1 VTQGQLE
8 RISLPF
14 EQVMS
19 EMEMRIM
26 SDIIRAIRIN
36 GFSTSTADAQ
46 MERLIQLG
54 KSRESIKKWV
64 KEALDAA
71 DAEMEK
77 IFSDTVYEQYY
88 GYKRAYEINGIS
100 QAPFG
105 QNQELQDLISA
116 VKEQTGDTFR
126 NMTNSMGFALRNP
139 STGRVYHTPLMEFYQ
154 DALSGAV
161 MDITSGASS
170 YDKALGKVINAMT
183 NSGLRWIDYDS
194 GVHSRVNV
202 AARRAVMT
210 GFRQIQGKINEQAAR
225 ELGTDSFEVSYHIGA
240 RPSHQEWQG
249 KVYTYNQ
256 LEEICG
262 LGTVTGLHGA
272 NCYHDY
278 NAFIPGVSVRTYT
291 DEQLEQMMDEENSP
305 KAYNGKEYT
314 MYEALQEQRRLETVM
329 RKTRQDIKLLQEG
342 EAGRDTVTVKKCRY
356 QVQMQQYKSFSK
368 AMGLPEQMQRVYQDG
383 LGRMPVASEKKKL
396 PRMKISIPED
406 VYGKSKMTKKVK
418 NKIEGAIRKLEK
430 EYIIYLD
437 RIEGEYINSGVV
449 FLAGGYIDE
458 EGVLR
463 HSLVINYKKDFTK
476 LEKRMQRL
484 YNEGKLAGKS
494 FEDYVAHEMAHIIP
508 FQNCVTAEDYEKT
521 RSELKKQFV
530 YGVSEYAD
538 RSRDG
543 AESLAEA
550 FVKYRNGEKI
560 PDESRKLI
568 EKYIFP
574 WRR

>member
-1 VTQGQLE
+1 MTQGQLE
-8 RISLPF
+8 SVPLPF
-14 EQVMS
+14 EQVVS
-19 EMEMRIM
+19 EMEMRVM
-26 SDIIRAIRIN
+26 ADIVRAIRIN

-46 MERLIQLG
+46 MKRLIQLG
-54 KSRESIKKWV
+54 QSRESIKEWI

-88 GYKRAYEINGIS
+88 GYKRAYEAGSVSQIS
-100 QAPFG
+100 FEG
-105 QNQELQDLISA
+105 NRELQDLISA
-116 VKEQTGDTFR
+116 VKVQTRDTFR

-139 STGRVYHTPLMEFYQ
+139 STGRVYYTPLMEFYQ

-161 MDITSGASS
+161 MDITTGAAS

-183 NSGLRWIDYDS
+183 VSGLRWIDYDS

-210 GFRQIQGKINEQAAR
+210 GFRQIQGKMNEQVAKD
-225 ELGTDSFEVSYHIGA
+225 LGTDYFEVSYHIGA

-262 LGTVTGLHGA
+262 LGAVTGLHGA

-291 DEQLEQMMDEENSP
+291 DEQLGQMMAEENRP

-314 MYEALQEQRRLETVM
+314 MYEALQEQRRLETAM

-383 LGRMPVASEKKKL
+383 LGRINLALKEKQL

-418 NKIEGAIRKLEK
+418 YKIEGAIRKLEK

-437 RIEGEYINSGVV
+437 RIEGEFINSRDI
-449 FLAGGYIDE
+449 FLTGGYIDKD
-458 EGVLR
+458 GVLR
-463 HSLVINYKKDFTK
+463 HNLVINYKKDFTK
-476 LEKRMQRL
+476 LEKRML
-484 YNEGKLAGKS
+484 TMYNDGEMAGRCY
-494 FEDYVAHEMAHIIP
+494 EDYIAHEMAHIIP
-508 FQNCVTAEDYEKT
+508 FQNCTTEQEYRDL
-521 RSELKKQFV
+521 SEVLK
-530 YGVSEYAD
+530 SEFIAGISGYAD
-538 RSRDG
+538 RKKDG
-543 AESLAEA
+543 RESLAEA
-550 FVKYRNGEKI
+550 FVKYRNGEEI
-560 PDESRKLI
+560 PKAAQELI
-568 EKYIFP
+568 KKYIEP

>member
-1 VTQGQLE
+1 MTQGQLE
-8 RISLPF
+8 SVPLPF
-14 EQVMS
+14 EQVVS
-19 EMEMRIM
+19 EMEMRVM
-26 SDIIRAIRIN
+26 ADIVRAIRIN

-46 MERLIQLG
+46 MKRLIQLG
-54 KSRESIKKWV
+54 QSRESIKEWI

-88 GYKRAYEINGIS
+88 GYKRAYEAGSVSQIS
-100 QAPFG
+100 FEG
-105 QNQELQDLISA
+105 NRELQDLISA
-116 VKEQTGDTFR
+116 VKVQTRDTFR

-139 STGRVYHTPLMEFYQ
+139 STGRVYYTPLMEFYQ

-161 MDITSGASS
+161 MDITTGAAS

-183 NSGLRWIDYDS
+183 VSGLRWIDYDS

-210 GFRQIQGKINEQAAR
+210 GFRQIQGKMNEQVAKD
-225 ELGTDSFEVSYHIGA
+225 LGTDYFEVSYHIGA

-262 LGTVTGLHGA
+262 FGAVTGLHGA

-291 DEQLEQMMDEENSP
+291 DEQLGQMMAEENSP

-314 MYEALQEQRRLETVM
+314 MYEALQEQRRLETAM

-368 AMGLPEQMQRVYQDG
+368 AMGLPEQIQRVYQDG
-383 LGRMPVASEKKKL
+383 LGRVVSGPVPRPKRKEANIGKLKNLQIPMQKRYVERIASKYGLKIQDLSIKIQRNEDMLNLPFCGSTDYDNIGRIDLLPNAFQTEEILVRTIIHERCHVLQLKKH
-396 PRMKISIPED
+396 
-406 VYGKSKMTKKVK
+406 GKEYAQINLAEM
-418 NKIEGAIRKLEK
+418 EK
-430 EYIIYLD
+430 EAYK
-437 RIEGEYINSGVV
+437 
-449 FLAGGYIDE
+449 FE
-458 EGVLR
+458 EFWYNIVR
-463 HSLVINYKKDFTK
+463 
-476 LEKRMQRL
+476 KR
-484 YNEGKLAGKS
+484 
-494 FEDYVAHEMAHIIP
+494 
-508 FQNCVTAEDYEKT
+508 
-521 RSELKKQFV
+521 
-530 YGVSEYAD
+530 
-538 RSRDG
+538 
-543 AESLAEA
+543 
-550 FVKYRNGEKI
+550 VKR
-560 PDESRKLI
+560 
-568 EKYIFP
+568 
-574 WRR
+574 

>member
-1 VTQGQLE
+1 MTQGQLE
-8 RISLPF
+8 SIPLPF

-19 EMEMRIM
+19 EMEMRVM
-26 SDIIRAIRIN
+26 EDVVRAIRIN

-46 MERLIQLG
+46 MKRLIQFG
-54 KSRESIKKWV
+54 QSRESIKEWI
-64 KEALDAA
+64 KEALDVA

-88 GYKRAYEINGIS
+88 GYKRAYEAGSVSQIS
-100 QAPFG
+100 FEG
-105 QNQELQDLISA
+105 NRELQDLISA
-116 VKEQTGDTFR
+116 VKVQTRDTFR

-139 STGRVYHTPLMEFYQ
+139 STGRVYYTPLMEFYQ

-161 MDITSGASS
+161 MDITTGAAS

-183 NSGLRWIDYDS
+183 VSGLRWIDYDS

-210 GFRQIQGKINEQAAR
+210 GFRQIQGKMNEQVAKD
-225 ELGTDSFEVSYHIGA
+225 LGTDYFEVSYHIGA
-240 RPSHQEWQG
+240 RPEHQVWQG

-278 NAFIPGVSVRTYT
+278 NAFILGVSVRTYT
-291 DEQLEQMMDEENSP
+291 DEQLEQMMAEENRP

-494 FEDYVAHEMAHIIP
+494 YEDYVAHEMAHIIP

>member
-1 VTQGQLE
+1 MTQGQLE
-8 RISLPF
+8 SIPLPF
-14 EQVMS
+14 EQLMS
-19 EMEMRIM
+19 EMEMRVM
-26 SDIIRAIRIN
+26 ADVVRAIRIN

-46 MERLIQLG
+46 MKRLIQLG
-54 KSRESIKKWV
+54 QSRESIKEWI
-64 KEALDAA
+64 KEALDAT

-88 GYKRAYEINGIS
+88 GYKRVYGAGGVS
-100 QAPFG
+100 QIPFE
-105 QNQELQDLISA
+105 QNRELQNLISA
-116 VKEQTGDTFR
+116 VEVQTKDTFR

-139 STGRVYHTPLMEFYQ
+139 STGRVYYAPLMEFYQ

-161 MDITSGASS
+161 MEISTGAAS

-183 NSGLRWIDYDS
+183 VSGLRWIDYDS
-194 GVHSRVNV
+194 GVRSRVNV

-210 GFRQIQGKINEQAAR
+210 GFRQIQGKMNEQVAKD
-225 ELGTDSFEVSYHIGA
+225 LGTDYFEVSYHVGA
-240 RPSHQEWQG
+240 RPEHQVWQG

-291 DEQLEQMMDEENSP
+291 DEQLEQMMAEENRP

-314 MYEALQEQRRLETVM
+314 MYEALQEQRRLETAM
-329 RKTRQDIKLLQEG
+329 RKSRQDIKLLQEG
-342 EAGRDTVTVKKCRY
+342 EAGKNTVVVKKCRY

-383 LGRMPVASEKKKL
+383 LGRINLALKEKQL
-396 PRMKISIPED
+396 PRMKISIPDD

-418 NKIEGAIRKLEK
+418 NEIERAIKKLEK

-437 RIEGEYINSGVV
+437 GIEGEFINSRDI
-449 FLAGGYIDE
+449 FLTGGYIDKD
-458 EGVLR
+458 GVLR
-463 HSLVINYKKDFTK
+463 HNLVINYKKDFTK
-476 LEKRMQRL
+476 LEKRML
-484 YNEGKLAGKS
+484 TMYNDGEMAGRCY
-494 FEDYVAHEMAHIIP
+494 EDYIAHEMAHIIP
-508 FQNCVTAEDYEKT
+508 FQNCTTEQEYLDL
-521 RSELKKQFV
+521 SEVLKFEFIA
-530 YGVSEYAD
+530 GISGYAD
-538 RSRDG
+538 RKKDG
-543 AESLAEA
+543 RESLAEA
-550 FVKYRNGEKI
+550 FVKYRNGEEI
-560 PDESRKLI
+560 PKAAQELI
-568 EKYIFP
+568 KKYIEP